1 MPIVRQD
8 NRNYYEIKFVT
19 TFADL
24 RTLSGTSTSRTT
36 SCGRASARELFLH
49 EFCPDVVKE
58 IENGLALVTLD
69 LSCRF
74 VDQLRALETVVIR
87 MYVEELSNTR
97 MLLSFHYY
105 RVEGSSYGLVCES
118 HQSVASHALRRWRVR
133 HRTISRQHVRRNR
146 RIPSGGLAQEGTAG
160 VCITHC

>member
-19 TFADL
+19 TFADTNVVGNIYFANYIL
-24 RTLSGTSTSRTT
+24 WQGK
-36 SCGRASARELFLH
+36 CRELFLH

-74 VDQLRALETVVIR
+74 VEQLRALETVVIR

-118 HQSVASHALRRWRVR
+118 HQSVASMRYVDGEFVTVQFPASMFDAIGEYH
-133 HRTISRQHVRRNR
+133 
-146 RIPSGGLAQEGTAG
+146 LAA
-160 VCITHC
+160 